1 MLKMDTIQGCPL
13 CGGKLGSEALEEL
26 GLDEGVLQ
34 EVRILR
40 EQGKL
45 TQAIFLAVKI
55 VKTVQDNPQWMKD
68 LLDEQTRLLS
78 LGIKDSIHQG
88 NSEILK
94 ALHEL
99 IGNPLRG
106 KIQEVSIAKRLKAV
120 TPVDSFTTE
129 NSARK
134 GEDVECTVLEANS
147 VVGTIIVESKRVKSW
162 SQSYIDQ
169 VKEYM
174 TKRGTEFAIVATTAM
189 PSDALSDSEMI
200 DGVLVVKVDYV
211 EIAYLF
217 MRRYLVTK
225 SVLEREY
232 QSRLSQLEVG
242 EQVLQEL
249 RTVVNDGGLDQIIS
263 TVTEESNNIDSLA
276 NKTVDYVENIANQLK
291 KRTGHIRTQV
301 TKLMSDHVQVI
312 RAKLESTTCA

>member
-1 MLKMDTIQGCPL
+1 MQTIQGCPL
-13 CGGKLGSEALEEL
+13 CGGELETEALEQL

-88 NSEILK
+88 NSEILN

-106 KIQEVSIAKRLKAV
+106 RIQEVSIAKRLKVV
-120 TPVDSFTTE
+120 TPIDSFTTE
-129 NSARK
+129 NSTRK
-134 GEDVECTVLEANS
+134 GEDIECTVLEAS
-147 VVGTIIVESKRVKSW
+147 GVAGTIIVESKKVKTW
-162 SQSYIDQ
+162 SHSYIDQ

-174 TKRGTEFAIVATTAM
+174 AKKGTEFAIVATAAM
-189 PSDALSDSEMI
+189 PSDALGDSEVI
-200 DGVLVVKVDYV
+200 DGILVVKVDYV

-217 MRRYLVTK
+217 MRRYLVAK
-225 SVLEREY
+225 SSLEKEY
-232 QSRLSQLEVG
+232 QSRLSQLNVG

-249 RTVVNDGGLDQIIS
+249 RTVVNDGRLDQIIS
-263 TVTEESNNIDSLA
+263 AVTEESNNIDNLA
-276 NKTVDYVENIANQLK
+276 NKAVDYVENLANQLK

-301 TKLMSDHVQVI
+301 TKLTSDHVQVI
-312 RAKLESTTCA
+312 RAKLESKTCT

>member
-1 MLKMDTIQGCPL
+1 MQTIHGCPL
-13 CGGKLGSEALEEL
+13 CGGELETEALEGL
-26 GLDEGVLQ
+26 GLDENMLQ

-88 NSEILK
+88 NSEILG

-106 KIQEVSIAKRLKAV
+106 KIQEVSIAKRLKAA

-129 NSARK
+129 NSTRK
-134 GEDVECTVLEANS
+134 GEDIECTVLEANS
-147 VVGTIIVESKRVKSW
+147 VAGTIIVESKNVKTW
-162 SQSYIDQ
+162 TQGYIDQ

-174 TKRGTEFAIVATTAM
+174 TKRGTEFGIVATTAM
-189 PSDALSDSEMI
+189 PSDALSHSEMI

-217 MRRYLVTK
+217 MRRYLVAKTA
-225 SVLEREY
+225 LEKEY
-232 QSRLSQLEVG
+232 QSRLSQLKVG
-242 EQVLQEL
+242 DQVLQEL
-249 RTVVNDGGLDQIIS
+249 RTVVNDGVLDQIIS
-263 TVTEESNNIDSLA
+263 TLTEDSNVIDTLA
-276 NKTVDYVENIANQLK
+276 NKAVDYVGNMANQLK
-291 KRTGHIRTQV
+291 KRTGHIRTEV
-301 TKLMSDHVQVI
+301 TKLMSDHIQVI
-312 RAKLESTTCA
+312 RTKLEAKANA